1 MKIISKNLCYLI
13 LVTLFSSCTGSK
25 YIFKKFDE
33 KENINTN
40 NWVAYKQPENGK
52 NLSASINDKQIVIKS
67 ITNDLSIGYNLDSIE
82 INPKF
87 KIRNKEIIIKTD
99 TSKKNNINSKIENNQ
114 IKKTETKSLLSF
126 VLSILGF
133 IPLVNVL
140 IEGFDWWDL
149 GFNIGMSVL
158 ALLGFISAI
167 ILGKSVRKKIK
178 ENPKKYNR
186 KIFAIIGEILGIIG
200 GVIALFALTISLLIL
215 LFIIILL
222 SFI

>member
-13 LVTLFSSCTGSK
+13 LVILFSSCTGSK

-40 NWVAYKQPENGK
+40 NWVTYKQSENGK
-52 NLSASINDKQIVIKS
+52 NLSASLNDKQIVIKS
-67 ITNDLSIGYNLDSIE
+67 ITNNLSIEYNLDSIE
-82 INPKF
+82 IIPKT
-87 KIRNKEIIIKTD
+87 KIRNKEIIIKAD
-99 TSKKNNINSKIENNQ
+99 TSKKNNSNSKEDNNQ

-126 VLSILGF
+126 ILSILGF

-140 IEGFDWWDL
+140 IEGFDLWDL

-200 GVIALFALTISLLIL
+200 GVIALFALAISLLIL
-215 LFIIILL
+215 LFIIVLL